1 MKDDFSA
8 KVVTL
13 HEIYENS
20 CELAKIIMQSP
31 YKFDVVVAIA
41 RGGFPAARFICDF
54 LNIRQLCSMQIVH
67 YRGGAVKKEKTE
79 IIAPINISVKEKNIL
94 IVDDVNDTGETLKA
108 ANDYIQ
114 SLDPALFKIAVLHE
128 KSTTLFKADFVASH
142 QKKWKWLTYQSAVTE
157 DILSFLKKDN
167 MLGEDEALA
176 REHLHRKYKIKISKK
191 ALQQI
196 LGMKENYL

>member
-1 MKDDFSA
+1 MKDNFSA
-8 KVVTL
+8 KVITL

-20 CELAKIIMQSP
+20 YKLAKIITQSP
-31 YKFDVVVAIA
+31 YKFDIVVAIA
-41 RGGFPAARFICDF
+41 RGGFPTARFICDF

-79 IIAPINISVKEKNIL
+79 IISPINISVKEKNIL

-108 ANDYIQ
+108 AYDHIQ
-114 SLDPALFKIAVLHE
+114 SLEPALFKIAVLHE

-142 QKKWKWLTYQSAVTE
+142 QKKWKWLTYQWAVTE
-157 DILSFLKKDN
+157 DIISFLEKDN

-176 REHLHRKYKIKISKK
+176 REHLYKKYKIKISKK
-191 ALQQI
+191 AFQQI
-196 LGMKENYL
+196 LGMQGNYL